1 MIFCDHLR
9 NGGEIFVTNDT
20 KGKGFFKG
28 DRRIK
33 LETVLYTRIMTRDEF
48 LIEFGEK
55 V

>member
-20 KGKGFFKG
+20 KGFIKG
-28 DRRIK
+28 DRRITLK
-33 LETVLYTRIMTRDEF
+33 TVLYTRIMTRDEF